1 MMTVFALG
9 IGNVVIYLLDLDRDL
24 REHVFREQVAIILAT
39 VPLSPDGSN
48 LGLLPH
54 RFSQSDWRYSL
65 YGTSGDMVA
74 TSPRGSS
81 PLPFIP
87 AGSSDLDLRQ
97 PMMAEQV
104 GPDRVLVMTRNDWDE
119 CEELCQ
125 IFRERLASSTLLLL
139 GLACVSLLSM
149 YLLAGWML
157 RSVQRAAELGS
168 SIGVR
173 HPDRRI
179 PLDELPTEI
188 VPLARSANE
197 ALDRLATAYHAERR
211 FTSDAAHELRTPLA
225 VLGLRLQKARQ
236 AGTVEWEVLDRDM
249 LGMKRLVDQLLALAR
264 ADAEA
269 MPVDTGHSHLSRVI
283 RETVADILPLYEAA
297 GRILSVDLQDEVY
310 LTTGAEPARHVLRNV
325 LENAF
330 HHGRGAVEV
339 TLRHGPIGIYV
350 DVADEGPPRDPDDF
364 EEMFQRFRK
373 GRQSEGG
380 SGLGLAIVRRTM
392 ENIGGGARILPA
404 GRFTVR
410 LTFPGP

>member
-1 MMTVFALG
+1 MLIVFALG

-39 VPLSPDGSN
+39 VPLSDDGRN

-65 YGTSGDMVA
+65 YRAEGELVA
-74 TSPRGSS
+74 TSPPGLP
-81 PLPFIP
+81 PLPFVP
-87 AGSSDLDLRQ
+87 AGGSDLELRQ
-97 PMMAEQV
+97 PVMAEEV
-104 GPDRVLVMTRNDWDE
+104 GPDRVLVMSRNDWDE

-125 IFRERLASSTLLLL
+125 IFRERLASSTLLLS
-139 GLACVSLLSM
+139 GLACISLVSM

-168 SIGVR
+168 LIGVR

-179 PLDELPTEI
+179 PLEELPTEI

-197 ALDRLATAYHAERR
+197 AMDRLATAYHAERR

-236 AGTVEWEVLDRDM
+236 EGAVEWDVLDRDM
-249 LGMKRLVDQLLALAR
+249 LQMKRLVDQLLALAR
-264 ADAEA
+264 ADSEA
-269 MPVDTGHSHLSRVI
+269 MPSDTGHSRLSRVI

-297 GRILSVDLQDEVY
+297 GRSIQVELEDEVY
-310 LTTGAEPARHVLRNV
+310 FKTGAEPARHVLRNI
-325 LENAF
+325 LENALY
-330 HHGRGAVEV
+330 HGSGAVTV
-339 TLRHGPIGIYV
+339 RLLHGPSGTYV
-350 DVADEGPPRDPDDF
+350 DVADEGPPRDPNEF

-373 GRQSEGG
+373 GRQSESG

-392 ENIGGGARILPA
+392 ENIGGSACILSA
-404 GRFTVR
+404 QNFTVR
-410 LTFPGP
+410 LTFPPA

>member
-1 MMTVFALG
+1 MMIVFALG

-39 VPLSPDGSN
+39 VPLSPDGNN
-48 LGLLPH
+48 LSLLPH

-65 YGTSGDMVA
+65 YGAGGDLVA
-74 TSPRGSS
+74 SSPPRST

-87 AGSSDLDLRQ
+87 AGHSDLDLRQ
-97 PMMAEQV
+97 PVIAEEV
-104 GPDRVLVMTRNDWDE
+104 GPERVLVMSRNDWDE

-125 IFRERLASSTLLLL
+125 IFRERLASSTLLLS
-139 GLACVSLLSM
+139 GLACISLLSM

-197 ALDRLATAYHAERR
+197 AMDRLATAYHAERR

-225 VLGLRLQKARQ
+225 VLSLRLQKARQ
-236 AGTVEWEVLDRDM
+236 DGVVEWDVLDRDM
-249 LGMKRLVDQLLALAR
+249 LQMKRLVDQLLALAR

-269 MPVDTGHSHLSRVI
+269 MPSDTGHTNLSRVI
-283 RETVADILPLYEAA
+283 RETVADIMPLYEAA
-297 GRILSVDLQDEVY
+297 GRRLSVDLQDEVY
-310 LTTGAEPARHVLRNV
+310 LATGEPARHVLRNL
-325 LENAF
+325 LENALN
-330 HHGRGAVEV
+330 HGRGKVKV
-339 TLRHGPIGIYV
+339 RLLHGPRGTYV
-350 DVADEGPPRDPDDF
+350 DVADEGPTRDPDDF

-373 GRQSEGG
+373 GRQSESG

-392 ENIGGGARILPA
+392 ENIGGSARILLA
-404 GRFTVR
+404 ENFTVR
-410 LTFPGP
+410 LTFPAA